1 MSAELIAFTLALT
14 GVFLCSIAEHKV
26 KKEGFSRLTDMLVGT
41 AVVLSVT
48 ALFVFP
54 W

>member
-14 GVFLCSIAEHKV
+14 GVFLCSLAEHKV
-26 KKEGFSRLTDMLVGT
+26 KKDGYSRLTDILVGT
-41 AVVLSVT
+41 AASLGVM